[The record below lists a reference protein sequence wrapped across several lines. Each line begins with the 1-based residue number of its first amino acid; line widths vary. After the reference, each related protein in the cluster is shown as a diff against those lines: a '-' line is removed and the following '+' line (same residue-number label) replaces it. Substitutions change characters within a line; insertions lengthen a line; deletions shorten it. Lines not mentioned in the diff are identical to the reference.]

1 VSSIPLDRPG
11 GSWRLLLL
19 AAAAFVAHVAAV
31 LYVLPPALVADGRPI
46 VFADYALHLR
56 SCLLYQRLP
65 AGQVWAYDPFQMA
78 GYPANTI
85 EATSNHATEV
95 FVAAFGGSRPVVAF
109 KVFVLLTFLLLPVAV
124 GLAVRALGSGWGE
137 AVGAGWLASLVWA
150 IDPHFRLFREFGGF
164 SFPFASALCL
174 LALALLYRFLASGRW
189 PAAAGFAAASC
200 AAAWV
205 HVLSLPMLALG
216 GLAALAARPAGWQ
229 WRRATTAGALLLL
242 PPVSILVW
250 LRPLVENLRW
260 VADTA
265 HRLDSLGGRDLVALL
280 AFAPGARFQSG
291 IVWLGIAGL
300 VVLARSRRSL
310 AVCLGLTAVPL
321 LLAAF
326 LPLAEALG
334 LRQLQVQRFLL
345 TALLWLLPAGAA
357 AVAWALGR
365 LSAWPR
371 RIVVVVVAAVA
382 TAYQQL
388 PWLQV
393 LAGSPTRM
401 ASLADRAALPAHV
414 ERLGQ
419 WIAARPPAG
428 QVVLEDVD
436 HIDVSA
442 YGGSPVGG
450 LLALLQSRPLLGG
463 PEEVPLRQQ
472 AVDLTYGR
480 WLGRPLVTLGSEE
493 LRSLLDR
500 YAVAWIVAVRPDTV
514 QYLLAQPG
522 VVVPGERWGP
532 FSTFGVRAPAPF
544 ADGADSVSLALG
556 RIAVHGATVPQTL
569 VRLHWHQRV
578 RCTPPLA
585 VERVVF
591 PEDPVGLMRVRN
603 GAMTDFVLTFDA
615 PSPAL

>member
-1 VSSIPLDRPG
+1 M
-11 GSWRLLLL
+11 
-19 AAAAFVAHVAAV
+19 
-31 LYVLPPALVADGRPI
+31 PPSLVADGRPI

-56 SCLLYQRLP
+56 SCLLHQRLP
-65 AGQVWAYDPFQMA
+65 VGEAWTYDPFQMA

-85 EATSNHATEV
+85 EATSNHATEA
-95 FVAAFGGSRPVVAF
+95 FVSVFGGSRPVIAF
-109 KVFVLLTFLLLPVAV
+109 KVFVLLTFLLLPLAV
-124 GLAVRALGSGWGE
+124 GLAARAFGSGWGE
-137 AVGAGWLASLVWA
+137 TIGAAWLASLVWA

-174 LALALLYRFLASGRW
+174 LASALLYRFMASGRRLV
-189 PAAAGFAAASC
+189 AAGFAGVSC

-205 HVLSLPMLALG
+205 HVLALPLLALG
-216 GLAALAARPAGWQ
+216 GLAALAARPGGWR
-229 WRRATTAGALLLL
+229 WRRAAGAGVLLLL

-265 HRLDSLGGRDLVALL
+265 HRLDSLGIRDLVALL
-280 AFAPGARFQSG
+280 LFAPGARFQSG

-300 VVLARSRRSL
+300 VVLARGRRTL
-310 AVCLGLTAVPL
+310 AVCLALTAVPL

-326 LPLAEALG
+326 LPLAEVLG

-357 AVAWALGR
+357 AVVWVLGR

-371 RIVVVVVAAVA
+371 RILASVAIAVA
-382 TAYQQL
+382 VAYQQL
-388 PWLQV
+388 PWMQV

-401 ASLADRAALPAHV
+401 ASLADRTVLPAHV
-414 ERLGQ
+414 ERLGH
-419 WIAARPPAG
+419 WIASRPPGG
-428 QVVLEDVD
+428 QIVLEDVD
-436 HIDVSA
+436 HIDASA

-463 PEEVPLRQQ
+463 PEEVPLQQ
-472 AVDLTYGR
+472 QVVDLAYGR
-480 WLGRPLVTLGSEE
+480 WLGRPLVSLRSEE

-500 YAVAWIVAVRPDTV
+500 YAVAWLVTVRPDTV
-514 QYLLAQPG
+514 RYLLARPD
-522 VVVPGERWGP
+522 VVLPGESWGP

-544 ADGADSVSLALG
+544 ADGAASVRLALG
-556 RIAVHGATVPQTL
+556 RIAVQGAANPETL

-591 PEDPVGLMRVRN
+591 PEDAVGLMRVRN
-603 GAMTDFVLTFDA
+603 GAVTDFVLTFDA
-615 PSPAL
+615 P